1 MKLLSALIL
10 LASAGAVVAENPAS
24 NAGNLAPRDID
35 LDATKTN
42 PRVKR
47 ADGTWN
53 LIPKRSETKAVDR
66 RSDGAQPAQEKKREA
81 EGPTKTNPRIKRA
94 DGTWNLVPRA
104 SETKE

>member
-10 LASAGAVVAENPAS
+10 LASAGAVVAANPAS
-24 NAGNLAPRDID
+24 NSDNLAPRD
-35 LDATKTN
+35 ATKTS

-66 RSDGAQPAQEKKREA
+66 RSDDGAQPAQEKREA
-81 EGPTKTNPRIKRA
+81 EGPTRTNPRIKRA